1 MDLKTLY
8 KCPKNAN
15 SFKEPLRTNLY
26 SRQWEIVTPKSTSVT
41 SPLTLMLAVHVMQE
55 VTLEF
60 RQI

>member
-1 MDLKTLY
+1 MELNTLS
-8 KCPKNAN
+8 KCPKNVN
-15 SFKEPLRTNLY
+15 SLKEPLRTNLY
-26 SRQWEIVTPKSTSVT
+26 SRQWETVTPKSTSVT